1 MGIILLDWARQ
12 SSPLTSPRHSS
23 QITDNLK
30 SHLWSWNMNC
40 AYKGKWGLLRR
51 TQIWGGVKGFSC
63 GSDGKQAACNAG
75 DPSSIPQSGRSS
87 GEGNGNALQ
96 YSCLEKSTTEEPGG
110 LQSMGLKRVGHDWV
124 TNTFISMTLP
134 LHPGS
139 YSYFPDLF
147 NGFIIVSLPPASVY
161 SQTTL
166 KNFIKLMVC
175 FLIPRLEWL
184 LIVFST
190 KPKISGLIFKTL
202 QKTSLEDMCSIHTS
216 FIRVQFPCFSQTSSS
231 PGLPMP

>member
-75 DPSSIPQSGRSS
+75 DPGSIPQSGRSS

-124 TNTFISMTLP
+124 TTLSLLMHFMGFP
-134 LHPGS
+134 GGASGKECTGQFKRWRDTGSIPGS
-139 YSYFPDLF
+139 GRAPGGGHHNPLQHS
-147 NGFIIVSLPPASVY
+147 
-161 SQTTL
+161 
-166 KNFIKLMVC
+166 C
-175 FLIPRLEWL
+175 LENPIDRGAWWATIHRVTQSDTMKQL
-184 LIVFST
+184 SIQHTCNALYRGKKVF
-190 KPKISGLIFKTL
+190 
-202 QKTSLEDMCSIHTS
+202 
-216 FIRVQFPCFSQTSSS
+216 
-231 PGLPMP
+231 